1 MLFDH
6 TVPSLEF
13 MPEDLSVESTST
25 NLTYVIFSPVMQIP
39 RNLCQ
44 FYCKTISMR
53 RPSYKSEKMEDIASV
68 VAAGAADGQL
78 FNLKLSPV
86 KLEPNYFK
94 PPCPPTEER
103 STSPSLA
110 GAEASQDKENS
121 AGGFHNKTLED
132 SGYLTLQN
140 SHIEDH
146 KEDGYC
152 NVVAVARQ
160 GKLSSQKS
168 SPTKCQRRTSA
179 RRLAASPTEGT
190 QSVSSTSSTCVSST
204 LPLLKFHEAVCEE
217 LAKGFR
223 KNKR

>member
-1 MLFDH
+1 MK
-6 TVPSLEF
+6 
-13 MPEDLSVESTST
+13 
-25 NLTYVIFSPVMQIP
+25 
-39 RNLCQ
+39 C
-44 FYCKTISMR
+44 
-53 RPSYKSEKMEDIASV
+53 PSYKSEKMEDIAYV
-68 VAAGAADGQL
+68 VPAGAADGQL

-110 GAEASQDKENS
+110 GTEASQDKENS
-121 AGGFHNKTLED
+121 ASGVHNRTLED

-140 SHIEDH
+140 SHTEDH

-160 GKLSSQKS
+160 GKVPSQQS
-168 SPTKCQRRTSA
+168 SPTKCQRRTSS

-190 QSVSSTSSTCVSST
+190 PSVSSTSSTSSNRLNST

>member
-1 MLFDH
+1 MK
-6 TVPSLEF
+6 
-13 MPEDLSVESTST
+13 
-25 NLTYVIFSPVMQIP
+25 
-39 RNLCQ
+39 C
-44 FYCKTISMR
+44 
-53 RPSYKSEKMEDIASV
+53 PSYKSEKMEDIAYV

-78 FNLKLSPV
+78 FNLKISPV

-103 STSPSLA
+103 STSPAPSLA

-121 AGGFHNKTLED
+121 AGGVHNRTSED

-140 SHIEDH
+140 SHTEDH

-160 GKLSSQKS
+160 GKVPSQQS
-168 SPTKCQRRTSA
+168 SPTKCQRRTSS
-179 RRLAASPTEGT
+179 RRLAASPNEGT
-190 QSVSSTSSTCVSST
+190 ESVSSTSSNSLNST